1 SHYVTPREKL
11 LEAVEE
17 IKVELRERLEV
28 LHSQNKLVEAQR
40 LEQRT
45 RFDMEMIMEL
55 GYCNG
60 IENYSRYLSGR
71 PEGEQAPSVFVYLKA
86 NALVMIDE
94 PYGAV
99 PQSGAMYKG
108 DQSRQEPLVEYGCR
122 LSSALDNCPMRDD

>member
-1 SHYVTPREKL
+1 TVETFDFFDPLTVEVLRKLTRVTIYPKSRYVTPREKL

-28 LHSQNKLVEAQR
+28 LHSQNKLVEARR

-60 IENYSRYLSGR
+60 VETYSRYESGR
-71 PEGEQAPSVFVYLKA
+71 PAHEAPPPLFDYLPA
-86 NALVMIDE
+86 NALPAIDE
-94 PYGAV
+94 SHV
-99 PQSGAMYKG
+99 
-108 DQSRQEPLVEYGCR
+108 
-122 LSSALDNCPMRDD
+122 